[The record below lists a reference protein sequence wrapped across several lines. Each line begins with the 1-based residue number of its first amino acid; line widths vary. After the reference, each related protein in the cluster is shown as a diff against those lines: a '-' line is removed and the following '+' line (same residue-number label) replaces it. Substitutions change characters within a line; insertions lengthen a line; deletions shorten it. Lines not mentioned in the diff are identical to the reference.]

1 MSGLCDMRE
10 TASRLRFQ
18 HIGIPPDFVHAAD
31 GGASILSQKC
41 GAGMLPAGAR
51 KTHFGPNVKI
61 LTEDTP
67 VPFPLTKL

>member
-1 MSGLCDMRE
+1 M
-10 TASRLRFQ
+10 
-18 HIGIPPDFVHAAD
+18 PPAFVHAAE

-41 GAGMLPAGAR
+41 GAGMLPTVAW

-67 VPFPLTKL
+67 VPLPLTKL